1 MVKTAFILLRSP
13 QELQPAGLISSMV
26 GREEASAILFE
37 DAVYNAIRS
46 ETAKELDDVTRDVLV
61 ISDDLDARGFGE
73 ADLKVGRVVGYDEVV
88 DEIMERT
95 ERTVTL

>member
-13 QELQPAGLISSMV
+13 QELQPAELIASMV

-37 DAVYNAIRS
+37 DAVYHAVRGDMA
-46 ETAKELDDVTRDVLV
+46 EDLGEVTRDVLV
-61 ISDDLDARGFGE
+61 ISDDLNARGFDA